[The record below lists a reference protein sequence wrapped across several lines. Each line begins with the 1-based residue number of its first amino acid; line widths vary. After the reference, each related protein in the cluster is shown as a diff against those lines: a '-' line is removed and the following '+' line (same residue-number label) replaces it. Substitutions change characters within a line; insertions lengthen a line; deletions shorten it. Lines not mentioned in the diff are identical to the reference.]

1 MVDVWVRF
9 GDFATLCVRFHVS
22 PDTLVLVAAVAASC
36 TTGLMM
42 QVLSVLLKKLQEK
55 RQIVIDKPE
64 REVILGD
71 AFEIKVRC

>member
-1 MVDVWVRF
+1 MLLTTILNF
-9 GDFATLCVRFHVS
+9 TLR
-22 PDTLVLVAAVAASC
+22 VL
-36 TTGLMM
+36 G
-42 QVLSVLLKKLQEK
+42 KKLQEK